1 VIEDEVKEWRNRPL
15 AREYYAIYLD
25 GTFLSL
31 RRGKAAKEP
40 VYLALGIRPDG
51 RREVLGFWL
60 FGAEG
65 ESARNWR
72 QVVRELWE
80 RGVRVVK
87 LFESVLP
94 GIEEA
99 VREIFPSS
107 KWQLCVLHTVRDSL
121 AKVRKKDREALA
133 QDLKAIYRADTV
145 KQAHRALRELEE
157 KWAGKYPELVAKWL
171 DKSHALLEF
180 LNHPKAI
187 RSYLYTTNQLERLIK
202 ELKRRTKVVEVFCGP
217 QALEKLVYL
226 MLVQENER
234 LLGRR
239 LRGFAEMQLESCH
252 APGHTC

>member
-1 VIEDEVKEWRNRPL
+1 MVEEEVKEWRNRPL

-25 GTFLSL
+25 GTFLSV

-121 AKVRKKDREALA
+121 AKVKKNREALA

-145 KQAHRALRELEE
+145 KQAHRALRKLEE

-202 ELKRRTKVVEVFCGP
+202 ELKRRT
-217 QALEKLVYL
+217 LSLI
-226 MLVQENER
+226 
-234 LLGRR
+234 
-239 LRGFAEMQLESCH
+239 H
-252 APGHTC
+252 I